1 MTPAKAIEI
10 LKDAAHFDFPAD
22 SSDFMEATKLGIEA
36 LKRVEEARE
45 MPLGNLGRPLPGETE
60 F

>member
-1 MTPAKAIEI
+1 MKPAKAIEI

-36 LKRVEEARE
+36 LKRIQNARNIGYSV
-45 MPLGNLGRPLPGETE
+45 PASLLPGETE
-60 F
+60 S